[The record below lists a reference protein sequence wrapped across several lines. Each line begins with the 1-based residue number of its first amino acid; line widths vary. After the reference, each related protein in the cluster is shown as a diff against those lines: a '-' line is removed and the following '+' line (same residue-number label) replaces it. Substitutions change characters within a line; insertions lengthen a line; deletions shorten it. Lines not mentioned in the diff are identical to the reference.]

1 MSYFLFVDESG
12 HDGSPPYEVLAG
24 VAIEDCDLWDCIL
37 AVHAL
42 EEKIFGR
49 RISQGGLELKG
60 KKLLK
65 NKTFKHAEQMDVMMP
80 EEMRRLALACLKK
93 GDAKERV
100 TRLELT
106 ALAQAKIAFVRGLID
121 ICVDFPV
128 KAFASIV
135 DKDAPRSHPG
145 KYLRKDYAFLFE
157 RYFYFLEDKKAMGAI
172 VFDELEKSRCHILI
186 GEMECY
192 FLKTIK
198 GRARSSRIIP
208 EPMFVHS
215 DLTTAIQLADIVAYI
230 ISWGVR
236 IRGKMTRPAREELKP
251 LAEQVCRL
259 RYLTNREGHLVWG
272 FVPINNLRLND
283 CDKDW

>member
-24 VAIEDCDLWDCIL
+24 VAIEDRDLWNCIL

-42 EEKIFGR
+42 EEQTFGR

-65 NKTFKHAEQMDVMMP
+65 NKTFKHAKQMEVMMP
-80 EEMRRLALACLKK
+80 EEMRQLALACLKK
-93 GDAKERV
+93 GDAKESI
-100 TRLELT
+100 TRRELT

-121 ICVDFPV
+121 ICANFRV

-135 DKDAPRSHPG
+135 DKDAPRAQPG

-157 RYFYFLEDKKAMGAI
+157 RYFYFLEDKKAMGTI

-192 FLKTIK
+192 FLKTTK
-198 GRARSSRIIP
+198 GRARSSSIIP

-236 IRGKMTRPAREELKP
+236 IPGKMTRPAREELKQ
-251 LAEQVCRL
+251 LAEQILCL
-259 RYLTNREGHLVWG
+259 RYSTNREGYTTWS
-272 FVPINNLRLND
+272 FVPINDLRPSD
-283 CDKDW
+283 CDKDV